1 MIQQIDNQIIL
12 KFNEG
17 YIQDYEDILLIKNAI
32 HWAISHLK
40 DDAIDNETI
49 FWLSYLNNELT
60 PSPKQVN
67 LKKNP

>member
-12 KFNEG
+12 KFNNA
-17 YIQDYEDILLIKNAI
+17 YINDYEDILLIKNAI
-32 HWAISHLK
+32 HCAISHLN

-60 PSPKQVN
+60 PSVNQVN
-67 LKKNP
+67 LKNKP